1 METGTFFNNKLEKE
15 KFLSLF
21 ELSEIPNEIK
31 DSFWDIYYRY
41 EGTTVRERR
50 NPLDVSGFC
59 FCFVEHARLEL
70 ATS

>member
-21 ELSEIPNEIK
+21 ELSEIPDEIK
-31 DSFWDIYYRY
+31 DSFKKRNLKRNLC
-41 EGTTVRERR
+41 VKERR
-50 NPLDVSGFC
+50 NPLTFSGLSFG
-59 FCFVEHARLEL
+59 FVEHARLEL

>member
-21 ELSEIPNEIK
+21 ELSEIPDEIK
-31 DSFWDIYYRY
+31 DSFKKRNLC
-41 EGTTVRERR
+41 VKERR
-50 NPLDVSGFC
+50 NPLMFSGLLC
-59 FCFVEHARLEL
+59 CFVEHARLEL

>member
-21 ELSEIPNEIK
+21 ELSEIPDEIK
-31 DSFWDIYYRY
+31 DSFKKRNLKRNLC
-41 EGTTVRERR
+41 VKERR

-59 FCFVEHARLEL
+59 LCFVEHARLEL

>member
-21 ELSEIPNEIK
+21 ELSEIPDEIK
-31 DSFWDIYYRY
+31 DSFKKRNLC
-41 EGTTVRERR
+41 VKERR